1 MHASISGVVPCDSW
15 KQAHTLPLPHT
26 LLPLHPP
33 THSTLHP
40 NPWNCDNNI
49 SVLFQLVHSGIV
61 TDGNQ
66 LRCTNGTLIRDLDIE
81 IEGMTTLTSLTHLY
95 SSLINWL

>member
-1 MHASISGVVPCDSW
+1 MYNSIQCMPQFLEWFLETSS
-15 KQAHTLPLPHT
+15 HFPLPHT

-61 TDGNQ
+61 TNGNQ
-66 LRCTNGTLIRDLDIE
+66 LRCTNGTLIRDLGIE
-81 IEGMTTLTSLTHLY
+81 IEGMTTLTSLA
-95 SSLINWL
+95 